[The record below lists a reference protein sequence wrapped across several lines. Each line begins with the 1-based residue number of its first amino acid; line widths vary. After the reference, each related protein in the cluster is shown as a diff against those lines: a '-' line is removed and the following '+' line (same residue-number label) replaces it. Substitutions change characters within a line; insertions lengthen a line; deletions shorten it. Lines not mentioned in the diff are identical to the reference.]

1 MRSRVISD
9 KQGHCSANRLGL
21 SDAALG
27 FLQQVKWGSGQPMAE
42 MKQRQ
47 RRIAPHV
54 EATF

>member
-21 SDAALG
+21 PDDALDSLHLVG
-27 FLQQVKWGSGQPMAE
+27 WGSAQPMAE